1 MKTKI
6 LLLLSIILMA
16 SGAGYAQVFSTS
28 DSSTVFKSQDGK
40 ILTREELQEQMKG
53 KFSIHKE
60 NVDGKQV
67 ITIIPSTNDEVL
79 KRNAALEVF
88 KNNLIGKQLPVFKIP
103 GYDYRV
109 WDSEQLRGRVMVI
122 NFWFTACG
130 PCIKEMPLLNE
141 LATDYKYKNVVFL
154 ALAPENRG
162 LIKRFLKKNVFKYNI
177 VPASSKYIQQLQ
189 VENFP
194 THMLIDKNGVI
205 RQVFVG
211 FEEGIKEKLQAE
223 MDKLLKERW

>member
-1 MKTKI
+1 MKIKFV
-6 LLLLSIILMA
+6 LLLCMA
-16 SGAGYAQVFSTS
+16 SMVSFNTYAQVFSTN
-28 DSSTVFKSQDGK
+28 DSNTVFKTQDGK
-40 ILTREELQEQMKG
+40 VLNREELQEQIKG
-53 KFSIHKE
+53 KFSIHRE

-67 ITIIPSTNDEVL
+67 ITIISSTDDETA
-79 KRNAALEVF
+79 KRNAALEAF
-88 KNNLIGKQLPVFKIP
+88 KNNLIGKQLPSFKIP

-109 WDSEQLRGRVMVI
+109 WDSDQLRGRVMVM

-130 PCIKEMPLLNE
+130 PCIKEIPLLNE

-162 LIKRFLKKNVFKYNI
+162 LIKRFLKKNPFKYNI
-177 VPASSKYIQQLQ
+177 VPAASKYIGQLQ

-194 THMLIDKNGVI
+194 THLVADKNGII

-211 FEEGIKEKLQAE
+211 FEEGIREKLQAE